1 MGAAVWPFGSWRL
14 AVPIG
19 IWIGAG
25 VRPLCGGAR
34 VRLILMGA
42 PGAGKGTQ
50 GERLAERFGIPRLS
64 TGDMLR
70 EARKQGTELGREAQ
84 RYMDAGEL
92 VPDGVILGLVAEALD
107 APASAPGFLFDG
119 FPRTVAQAE
128 GLAELLLDREQSLD
142 AVLTLDVPDD
152 ELVERLSGRRVCESC
167 GFVTHTAET
176 GGSDRCPEC
185 AGRLVR
191 RADDDPDT
199 VRRRLQVYREQ
210 TAAVL
215 EYYARSE
222 TGLTAVDGTG
232 SVGEVAGRLET
243 ILLEPSGDATGA

>member
-1 MGAAVWPFGSWRL
+1 M
-14 AVPIG
+14 PIG
-19 IWIGAG
+19 IWISAS
-25 VRPLCGGAR
+25 PPPCGGSR

-50 GERLAERFGIPRLS
+50 GDRLAERFGIPRLS

-84 RYMDAGEL
+84 RYMDAGDL
-92 VPDGVILGLVAEALD
+92 VPDDVILGIVAEALD

-128 GLAELLLDREQSLD
+128 GLAGLLAERGQSLD
-142 AVLTLDVPDD
+142 AVLTLDVPDE

-167 GFVTHTAET
+167 GLVTHTAKT
-176 GGSDRCPEC
+176 GGSDRCREC

-191 RADDDPDT
+191 RSDDHPDT
-199 VRRRLQVYREQ
+199 VRRRLQVYRDQ
-210 TAAVL
+210 TAPVL
-215 EYYARSE
+215 EYYGRSV
-222 TGLTAVDGTG
+222 TGLTVVDGTG
-232 SVGEVAGRLET
+232 SVGEVAVRLET
-243 ILLEPSGDATGA
+243 VLLEPSGDATGA